1 MQHDAQHGPVALFA
15 ALAALLAVA
24 FAVSPGWI
32 APAPLA
38 EEALTQVR
46 VALLAIGAWSVLVA
60 ARAAVATVRPEP
72 QLVASSA
79 RARSRARRATRGD
92 DA

>member
-15 ALAALLAVA
+15 ALAALLAIA

-46 VALLAIGAWSVLVA
+46 VALLAIGAWSTVVA
-60 ARAAVATVRPEP
+60 ARAVATLRPEP

-92 DA
+92 GA

>member
-15 ALAALLAVA
+15 ALAALLAIA

-46 VALLAIGAWSVLVA
+46 VALLAIGGWAMVVA
-60 ARAAVATVRPEP
+60 AKAAVAIRPEP

-79 RARSRARRATRGD
+79 RARSRARRATRGG